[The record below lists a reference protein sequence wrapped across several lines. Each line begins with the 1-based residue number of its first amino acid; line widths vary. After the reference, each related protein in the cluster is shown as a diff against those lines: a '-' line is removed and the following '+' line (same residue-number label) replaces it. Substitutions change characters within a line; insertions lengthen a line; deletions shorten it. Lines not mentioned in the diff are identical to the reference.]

1 MHRNNFKIVLQT
13 WEVSTISKSGKV
25 GVVGG
30 TFKILKSL
38 LLLIISMISI
48 EAENYV
54 VILKASQNT
63 SNVQRSACK
72 NYTTVKIK
80 SSLGFFFFDEQE
92 FFGTNVTSQFIQAR
106 CRLVMNYLVGTRK
119 MNYMWHFCLNMILKD
134 NNCLIVNEYSDASL
148 WCVYAYV

>member
-13 WEVSTISKSGKV
+13 WEVSTISKSGEV

-54 VILKASQNT
+54 VILKAS
-63 SNVQRSACK
+63 
-72 NYTTVKIK
+72 
-80 SSLGFFFFDEQE
+80 
-92 FFGTNVTSQFIQAR
+92 
-106 CRLVMNYLVGTRK
+106 
-119 MNYMWHFCLNMILKD
+119 
-134 NNCLIVNEYSDASL
+134 
-148 WCVYAYV
+148 